1 MTWYNNFENDNNKY
15 KNDRYDIYNA
25 EFNNTV
31 DAKGEEQTDNFTKNL
46 PKYINFVSWA
56 RWNPDL
62 FWDLI
67 TPEKGG
73 IRLDLDQRVFLRS
86 IARFVS
92 TYGVFPRGYGK
103 TLLEVMGMY
112 HAAIFFPD
120 IELSMT
126 AQTLG
131 NAAKLVDEKH
141 REITKFYPL
150 IKNEISHYSKSKDS
164 VTISFTSGGRI
175 DILAN
180 NQSTKGA
187 RRKRLNVE
195 EAAQVDADLFDDVL
209 EPVVN
214 IPRRTIGR
222 KAVVNPEEINGSIN
236 FFTTSWY
243 RGTSEYERNLHM
255 IDDMANLKG
264 KIVLGSDWQLACT
277 YGRGETKSQILD
289 KKEKLSPTSFALNY
303 ESKWVGASDGA
314 LIDINKLVE
323 ARTLKLP
330 ELECPKDQHDNFKI
344 CEYIISVDVARSA
357 SQSNN
362 KTAITVLK
370 IIRNNNNTIKQ
381 IHQVYVI
388 TLPNGLNYE
397 QQSIEIKKVFK
408 LYGGNLNLNKSMVKA
423 VVIDANVIGQGLV
436 EALLK
441 EDYDPDTNESLGCW
455 DTINTDDK
463 SEIPKS
469 PPLVYALKAQGINGD
484 IIRIFIDYI
493 ESKKF
498 KINKTFKEI
507 RENLPKKIKD
517 NPSITSKIEIA
528 CNQTQFFIE
537 EVANLKLKTTKNNN
551 DVTVE
556 QVTKRIDKDR
566 YSATAYGLY
575 YISLFMEQESEEQY
589 DEDDDLVYF

>member
-1 MTWYNNFENDNNKY
+1 MVWHNNFENDNKKY
-15 KNDRYDIYNA
+15 SNDRYDIYKA
-25 EFNNTV
+25 DFESAIDV
-31 DAKGEEQTDNFTKNL
+31 KGEEETDSFTKNL
-46 PKYINFVSWA
+46 PKYIDFVSWG

-86 IARFVS
+86 ISRFVS

-126 AQTLG
+126 AQTLQ
-131 NAAKLVDEKH
+131 NASKLVDEKH
-141 REITKFYPL
+141 REIIKFYPL
-150 IKNEISHYSKSKDS
+150 IKNEIVSYSHQKDM
-164 VTISFTSGGRI
+164 VTVNFTSGGRI

-195 EAAQVDADLFDDVL
+195 ESAQVDADLFDDVL

-222 KAVVNPEEINGSIN
+222 KATVNPEEINGSIN

-264 KIVLGSDWQLACT
+264 KIVMGSDWQLACT

-289 KKEKLSPTSFALNY
+289 KKAKLSPTSFALNY

-314 LIDINKLVE
+314 LIDINKLIE
-323 ARTLKLP
+323 ARLLKLP
-330 ELECPKDQHDNFKI
+330 ELECPKDQHGNYKLF
-344 CEYIISVDVARSA
+344 EYVIAVDVARSEK
-357 SQSNN
+357 QSNN
-362 KTAITVLK
+362 KTAISVLK
-370 IIRNNNNTIKQ
+370 IIRNTSGNIKQ
-381 IHQVYVI
+381 IHLVNVA
-388 TLPNGLNYE
+388 TLPNGLNYTE
-397 QQSIEIKKVFK
+397 QSIEVKRVFYS
-408 LYGGNLNLNKSMVKA
+408 YGGNLDLNKSRVKS
-423 VVIDANVIGQGLV
+423 VVIDANNIGQGLV

-441 EDYDPDTNESLGCW
+441 EDYDPETNDNLGCW
-455 DTINTDDK
+455 GTINTEDK
-463 SEIPKS
+463 PEIPNS
-469 PPLVYALKAQGINGD
+469 PSIVYSLKAQGINGD
-484 IIRIFIDYI
+484 VIRIFIDSI
-493 ESKKF
+493 ESKKLKIVKLF
-498 KINKTFKEI
+498 KDIKES
-507 RENLPKKIKD
+507 LPKKIKD
-517 NPSITSKIEIA
+517 NATEMAKIEIA

-537 EVANLKLKTTKNNN
+537 EVANLKLKTTKTSI
-551 DVTVE
+551 TVV
-556 QVTKRIDKDR
+556 QVAHIDKDR
-566 YSATAYGLY
+566 YSSVAYGLY
-575 YISLFMEQESEEQY
+575 YISLFLENTREEEF
-589 DEDDDLVYF
+589 DEDDDYVYY